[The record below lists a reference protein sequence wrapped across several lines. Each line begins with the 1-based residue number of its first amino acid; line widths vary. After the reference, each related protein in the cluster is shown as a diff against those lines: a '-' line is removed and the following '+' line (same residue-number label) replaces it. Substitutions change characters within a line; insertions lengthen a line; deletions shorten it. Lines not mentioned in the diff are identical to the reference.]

1 MKKKLKEAE
10 TNIPVQPDSW
20 TVGQHNLIAFSLQL
34 INWRHALKACHCLV
48 EVIKSYLIQN
58 KRKLMNK
65 RTTIFVNTIN
75 FNMQGIDQLHLTCIN
90 FKADKMHWL

>member
-48 EVIKSYLIQN
+48 EGDLL
-58 KRKLMNK
+58 RLHCFG
-65 RTTIFVNTIN
+65 FVSKPVLLWFVSHQELPDTEQKKTNE
-75 FNMQGIDQLHLTCIN
+75 
-90 FKADKMHWL
+90 